1 MKKVI
6 IIASA
11 ILFFILL
18 LFLSL
23 SKTKKSSIN
32 NQTQLLTPTL
42 TQVNINNKPDQKVIN
57 NALLKTPYETEDFRF
72 DYSSSLN
79 QLVVTEKSPQA
90 KEKFKEWASQNNL
103 SELASNPESVVFQTT
118 LNNQSSNNNS
128 LNKDQSSISNTTTQ
142 FLNIFF
148 NLGKGNGIVSFN
160 NINFPTPSPK
170 SNTPNLVP
178 TKKDNQTQTQSSN
191 FAYYAQC
198 DSEYSSLPL
207 PDGCNMCQ
215 AGCGAATV
223 AMIASSY
230 LGSQYDPKTIINIYK
245 DNEYLLS
252 CDGSRYQ
259 DAKSILNG
267 LGLKTTDYM
276 TFDYEIVDQVV
287 GDLKKYLSSGWT
299 FFTLADFTEGEGGGH
314 YFWITDIDSENNVW
328 AYDPYYG
335 RFEAPPINENSR
347 YPFPKYRV
355 VFGVKK

>member
-160 NINFPTPSPK
+160 NINFRIS
-170 SNTPNLVP
+170 
-178 TKKDNQTQTQSSN
+178 
-191 FAYYAQC
+191 
-198 DSEYSSLPL
+198 
-207 PDGCNMCQ
+207 
-215 AGCGAATV
+215 
-223 AMIASSY
+223 
-230 LGSQYDPKTIINIYK
+230 
-245 DNEYLLS
+245 
-252 CDGSRYQ
+252 
-259 DAKSILNG
+259 
-267 LGLKTTDYM
+267 
-276 TFDYEIVDQVV
+276 
-287 GDLKKYLSSGWT
+287 
-299 FFTLADFTEGEGGGH
+299 
-314 YFWITDIDSENNVW
+314 
-328 AYDPYYG
+328 
-335 RFEAPPINENSR
+335 
-347 YPFPKYRV
+347 
-355 VFGVKK
+355 